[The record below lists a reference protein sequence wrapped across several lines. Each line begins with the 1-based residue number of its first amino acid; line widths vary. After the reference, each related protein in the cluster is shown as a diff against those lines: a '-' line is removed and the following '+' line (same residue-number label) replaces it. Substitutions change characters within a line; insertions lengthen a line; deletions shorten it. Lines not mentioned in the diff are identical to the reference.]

1 MGWGP
6 TLPSPACPGGH
17 TEHESEPCLR
27 WRWLTIL
34 QVPLEIRKKVTK
46 SHPFFCFSACEAA
59 RSTASF
65 LSSLARESHWHNGTR
80 PAVRLPRWS
89 GGWSTYQS
97 LERMRSGFAQP
108 KKKKAGQILTGTC
121 YSFALLENA
130 YGKKKKILKEKGL
143 SRNIQNFVCKIHT
156 ILLRVAL
163 YKKFICR
170 KLLPLLLNFKKFQCQ
185 AALNLQFAV
194 ISAGILFLLGL

>member
-1 MGWGP
+1 MG
-6 TLPSPACPGGH
+6 LLS
-17 TEHESEPCLR
+17 LR
-27 WRWLTIL
+27 
-34 QVPLEIRKKVTK
+34 
-46 SHPFFCFSACEAA
+46 
-59 RSTASF
+59 
-65 LSSLARESHWHNGTR
+65 
-80 PAVRLPRWS
+80 
-89 GGWSTYQS
+89 
-97 LERMRSGFAQP
+97 
-108 KKKKAGQILTGTC
+108 KKKAGQILTGTC
-121 YSFALLENA
+121 YSFALLENP
-130 YGKKKKILKEKGL
+130 YGKKKKKILKEKGL